1 MRDWIIDCAVR
12 WQRRNKLVV
21 ARPMGG
27 DDVPAAIGP
36 RDAALKPFLATADE
50 AESLPGSAIA
60 LAAPPE
66 APTHADAPIEQTLTV
81 PMPADDDTADE
92 VTSASEP
99 EAADAVE
106 AATNDA
112 PGEAIAQPVPV
123 EVIATAPVEPQAERP
138 ADEPAAEP
146 DPVTSGAVERRAPSV
161 PNPALAAESVIPAAA
176 EAAPVRPA
184 IELGDMT
191 DWQVLILSGPAGSG
205 KSSIAQQ
212 FCEVLPRAVHIKVEP
227 LRDRAYSVLVARPF
241 GDAAHDSAMPEVW
254 SGPTDEARQQAADLG
269 MAYSHTGH
277 RVIID
282 DVIETPADLQIYQT
296 SLAERQVRVVS
307 LMPGLD
313 ELERRDKML
322 PIGQQQGTRLKEF
335 HANMVRQLGAH
346 STVLDISQET
356 APETV
361 QRIVGLLQP
370 EA

>member
-36 RDAALKPFLATADE
+36 RDAALKPLLATTDE
-50 AESLPGSAIA
+50 ADLLPDSAIA
-60 LAAPPE
+60 LAADPE
-66 APTHADAPIEQTLTV
+66 VPTHAEAPIEQTLTV
-81 PMPADDDTADE
+81 PAPEAALPEPAEDVESPTKPEAAEAVETVTADE
-92 VTSASEP
+92 P
-99 EAADAVE
+99 VE
-106 AATNDA
+106 A
-112 PGEAIAQPVPV
+112 
-123 EVIATAPVEPQAERP
+123 IATAPVEPQAEQP
-138 ADEPAAEP
+138 ADEPVAEP
-146 DPVTSGAVERRAPSV
+146 APATGGAVERRAPSV
-161 PNPALAAESVIPAAA
+161 PNPALAAESVIPAAI
-176 EAAPVRPA
+176 EAAPVRPT
-184 IELGDMT
+184 IELGEMT

-241 GDAAHDSAMPEVW
+241 GESAHDTAMPEVW
-254 SGPTDEARQQAADLG
+254 SGPTEEARQQAADLG

-282 DVIETPADLQIYQT
+282 DVIESPADLQIYQT
-296 SLAERQVRVVS
+296 GLAERQVRIVS

-370 EA
+370 QA

>member
-36 RDAALKPFLATADE
+36 RDAALKPLLATADE
-50 AESLPGSAIA
+50 AELVPVSAIA
-60 LAAPPE
+60 LAADPE
-66 APTHADAPIEQTLTV
+66 VPTHAEAPIEQTLIV
-81 PMPADDDTADE
+81 PAPAPALPEPADE
-92 VTSASEP
+92 VAILTES
-99 EAADAVE
+99 DAVE
-106 AATNDA
+106 
-112 PGEAIAQPVPV
+112 PVTDTV
-123 EVIATAPVEPQAERP
+123 PVEPQAELP
-138 ADEPAAEP
+138 ADEPIAEP

-161 PNPALAAESVIPAAA
+161 PNPALAAESVIPAAV
-176 EAAPVRPA
+176 ENAPVRPT
-184 IELGDMT
+184 IELGEMT
-191 DWQVLILSGPAGSG
+191 DWQILILSGPAGSG

-241 GDAAHDSAMPEVW
+241 GESAQDSAMPEVW
-254 SGPTDEARQQAADLG
+254 SGPTEEARQQAADLG

-282 DVIETPADLQIYQT
+282 DVIESPADLQIYQT
-296 SLAERQVRVVS
+296 SLADRQVRIVS

-322 PIGQQQGTRLKEF
+322 PVGQQQGTRLKEF

-370 EA
+370 QA

>member
-36 RDAALKPFLATADE
+36 RDAALKPLLATTDE
-50 AESLPGSAIA
+50 AEMVPASAIA
-60 LAAPPE
+60 LAADPE
-66 APTHADAPIEQTLTV
+66 VPTHAEAPIEQTLTV
-81 PMPADDDTADE
+81 PAPVLPEPADE
-92 VTSASEP
+92 VETVAEAVEPVTIDEPVEAVAPTPVEP
-99 EAADAVE
+99 EAE
-106 AATNDA
+106 L
-112 PGEAIAQPVPV
+112 
-123 EVIATAPVEPQAERP
+123 P
-138 ADEPAAEP
+138 ADEPVAEP

-176 EAAPVRPA
+176 ETAPVRPA
-184 IELGDMT
+184 IELGEMT

-241 GDAAHDSAMPEVW
+241 GESAQDSAMPEVW
-254 SGPTDEARQQAADLG
+254 SGPTEEARQQAADLG

-282 DVIETPADLQIYQT
+282 DVIESPNDLQIYQT
-296 SLAERQVRVVS
+296 SLAERQVRIVS

-322 PIGQQQGTRLKEF
+322 PVGQQQGTRLKEF

-370 EA
+370 QA